1 MCLFQYNINFKL
13 HHVGNVFRLCK
24 GVDIMMLVSF
34 FPPLRIPSARPTARG
49 GVISEDQHLGLA
61 AGEPVTA
68 VFEYCDVCDV
78 NMALETIG
86 VSNSG
91 EK

>member
-1 MCLFQYNINFKL
+1 MRLFQYNINFKL
-13 HHVGNVFRLCK
+13 HRVSNVFRLCK
-24 GVDIMMLVSF
+24 GVNIMMLVCL
-34 FPPLRIPSARPTARG
+34 PPPRSPLHAPQEEVVLCI
-49 GVISEDQHLGLA
+49 EDQLLGSA

-78 NMALETIG
+78 TMALETFG

>member
-1 MCLFQYNINFKL
+1 MW
-13 HHVGNVFRLCK
+13 
-24 GVDIMMLVSF
+24 
-34 FPPLRIPSARPTARG
+34 G
-49 GVISEDQHLGLA
+49 GK
-61 AGEPVTA
+61 PVTA

-78 NMALETIG
+78 DIALEAFG

>member
-1 MCLFQYNINFKL
+1 MRLFQYNINFKL
-13 HHVGNVFRLCK
+13 HRVSNVFRLCK
-24 GVDIMMLVSF
+24 GVNIMMLVCLS
-34 FPPLRIPSARPTARG
+34 PPRIPSARPTGRG
-49 GVISEDQHLGLA
+49 GLCSEDQHLGSA

-78 NMALETIG
+78 NMALETFG